1 MVNYDELPAILSSDK
16 FKQKCENYVKIW
28 LGSEKKKENKT
39 VLGIY
44 LKKRR
49 RLINN
54 KNTH

>member
-44 LKKRR
+44 FKKKKEA
-49 RLINN
+49 NQ
-54 KNTH
+54 